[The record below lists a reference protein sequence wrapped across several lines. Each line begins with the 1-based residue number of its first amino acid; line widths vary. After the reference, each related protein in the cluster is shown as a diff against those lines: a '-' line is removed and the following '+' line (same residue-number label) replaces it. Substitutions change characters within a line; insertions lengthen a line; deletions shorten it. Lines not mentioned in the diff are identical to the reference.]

1 MRVAV
6 RTDDRDHSLPM
17 AWQPAGFAGLEILHG
32 SFRREFP
39 RHYHD
44 GLMVS
49 VTDSGAQEVEYK
61 GACYI
66 AGAGQIVV
74 IPAGEVHAVRAHSA
88 GGWNY
93 RVLTVPD
100 TLISFPQGGLH
111 KGFSSPV
118 VIDDRELARQLRAAH
133 AAFAQ
138 ASTKLECEER
148 LTSALHLFF
157 TRHTKPG
164 APRVPTLRNSR
175 AVGRAIEYLSE
186 HCDRNV
192 ALCVLAAAAELDGF
206 LLTREFTRSMGMP
219 PHAYHLQ
226 RRIRVAQRR
235 LAAGE
240 SVTDVAQQLGFAD
253 QAHMTRLFKRTVGV
267 TPGRYRAAH
276 GHHTLRR

>member
-1 MRVAV
+1 M
-6 RTDDRDHSLPM
+6 RTDDQDQSVPV
-17 AWQPAGFAGLEILHG
+17 AWQPAGFSGLEILRG
-32 SFRREFP
+32 SFRNDFP

-61 GACYI
+61 GTCYI
-66 AGAGQIVV
+66 AAAGQIVAM
-74 IPAGEVHAVRAHSA
+74 PAGEVHAVRTRSA
-88 GGWNY
+88 GGWSY
-93 RVLTVPD
+93 RVFTVPHN
-100 TLISFPQGGLH
+100 LIGFPQRGLH
-111 KGFSSPV
+111 HGFASPV
-118 VIDDRELARQLRAAH
+118 VIDDRELAQQLRAAH
-133 AAFAQ
+133 AAFAC
-138 ASTKLECEER
+138 ASTRLECEER

-157 TRHTKPG
+157 SRHTKPA
-164 APRVPTLRNSR
+164 APQAPTLRNSQ

-192 ALCVLAAAAELDGF
+192 ALCELAAAAELDGF

-226 RRIRVAQRR
+226 RRIRAAQER

-276 GHHTLRR
+276 GHQTLRR

>member
-1 MRVAV
+1 M
-6 RTDDRDHSLPM
+6 RTDDQDHSLPT
-17 AWQPAGFAGLEILHG
+17 AWQPVGFPGLEILHG
-32 SFRREFP
+32 SFRHDFP

-49 VTDSGAQEVEYK
+49 VTDSGAQEVEYR
-61 GACYI
+61 GASYI
-66 AGAGQIVV
+66 AGVGQIVAM
-74 IPAGEVHAVRAHSA
+74 PAGEVHAVRARSA

-93 RVLTVPD
+93 RVFTVPY
-100 TLISFPQGGLH
+100 TLISLPQHELH
-111 KGFSSPV
+111 QGFASPV
-118 VIDDRELARQLRAAH
+118 VIDDRELARQLRGAH
-133 AAFAQ
+133 AAFACV
-138 ASTKLECEER
+138 STKLECEER

-157 TRHTKPG
+157 TRHTKPA
-164 APRVPTLRNSR
+164 APRVPILRNSQ

-192 ALCVLAAAAELDGF
+192 ALCELAAAAELDGF
-206 LLTREFTRSMGMP
+206 VLTREFTRSMGIP

-235 LAAGE
+235 LVAGE

-253 QAHMTRLFKRTVGV
+253 QAHMTRLFKRIVGV